1 MGDHEDWP
9 GLVSVVVPVRNGAA
23 TIALQFEALADQD
36 YDGPW
41 EVVVSDNGSTDATRS
56 VVDEWSAK
64 LPGLRV
70 VDSGGANFGVDRA
83 VWEAIDGWDERLLF
97 AEDIDFSWRAQL
109 AGHEL
114 LTAPGAVV
122 HYRLRPTMRGIT
134 RQALNWGRGEAEL
147 YAAHRANGF
156 HRRRLRHVARAYGS
170 IARRAPRAL
179 VSRPERGRWCRDL
192 AWRVGRLSGSA
203 RQRVWFP

>member
-1 MGDHEDWP
+1 MVAASRP
-9 GLVSVVVPVRNGAA
+9 GAVVVGANDYHELNEPIVR
-23 TIALQFEALADQD
+23 QWADL
-36 YDGPW
+36 DG
-41 EVVVSDNGSTDATRS
+41 VADLDAPPYLGF
-56 VVDEWSAK
+56 
-64 LPGLRV
+64 LPFA
-70 VDSGGANFGVDRA
+70 GGANFGVDRA

-109 AGHEL
+109 AGHDL

>member
-70 VDSGGANFGVDRA
+70 VDSSQA
-83 VWEAIDGWDERLLF
+83 
-97 AEDIDFSWRAQL
+97 
-109 AGHEL
+109 
-114 LTAPGAVV
+114 
-122 HYRLRPTMRGIT
+122 RGSRT
-134 RQALNWGRGEAEL
+134 PATS
-147 YAAHRANGF
+147 
-156 HRRRLRHVARAYGS
+156 GS
-170 IARRAPRAL
+170 LPPRAD
-179 VSRPERGRWCRDL
+179 S
-192 AWRVGRLSGSA
+192 S
-203 RQRVWFP
+203 